1 MSKSLPTVTGTSGQ
15 VLTTSGFSN
24 SNLNLN
30 ANSITLGSGSSTS
43 ITISPNQTV
52 SSGYVYTYGNYDLES
67 VSYEPLHPVAVNH
80 NKTGERLIIWEP

>member
-1 MSKSLPTVTGTSGQ
+1 MSSGNITFNNGTVP
-15 VLTTSGFSN
+15 

-30 ANSITLGSGSSTS
+30 ANSITLGSGTTVTITPNVS
-43 ITISPNQTV
+43 IN
-52 SSGYVYTYGNYDLES
+52 SGYVYSYGNYDLES